1 MGEQLTYSQLTRS
14 RTNIVNFLSLSG
26 STSFSFESST
36 PAPNSNHY
44 GINHIHIY
52 SNQWGSVLIETK
64 ICFYLSVSFKL
75 HFCLL
80 LNTRCLT
87 RHFKVLMSE
96 KNERGRYSNSAVVS
110 SKIIHTILAYIT
122 YVTTHYY
129 RSGLK
134 EHPQHP

>member
-1 MGEQLTYSQLTRS
+1 
-14 RTNIVNFLSLSG
+14 
-26 STSFSFESST
+26 
-36 PAPNSNHY
+36 
-44 GINHIHIY
+44 
-52 SNQWGSVLIETK
+52 
-64 ICFYLSVSFKL
+64 
-75 HFCLL
+75 
-80 LNTRCLT
+80 
-87 RHFKVLMSE
+87 MSE